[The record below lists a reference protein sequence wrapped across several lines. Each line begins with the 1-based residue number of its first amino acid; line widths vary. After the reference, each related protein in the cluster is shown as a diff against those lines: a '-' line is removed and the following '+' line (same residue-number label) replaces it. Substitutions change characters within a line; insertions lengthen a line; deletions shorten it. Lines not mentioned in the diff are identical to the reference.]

1 MNTKYPNHGY
11 GTGHLAPYNDGNLQ
25 NALNKLGDE
34 AEVINVNLEY
44 LFKDWDNCCGGLDN
58 IKYIDGDKSSKRI
71 FASIQEQYERNP
83 YKLPEVDI
91 YRAVPTYINDI
102 NDGDWITLSYDYAKL
117 HGESNLNNDY
127 KILQDKVGIDKIWW
141 DGNSLDEFGYDSR
154 PIILEQAKETEYSDL
169 IEQIRE
175 LDNGY
180 SVLFTNITDS
190 IATAEIFNGYDEVIE
205 SEVEMNLWPNMTSE
219 EILTKFNDKFFN
231 GDFTDFYPGEMDI
244 EVELTSID
252 ETNQTLEFCVN
263 ISGGAFD
270 GLSFYS
276 EVSSDGIH
284 FDIDADILSKL
295 DTSGIKEEITDL
307 INENIEYDDEIP
319 TDFFEKPSLDD
330 ILSAAENK
338 AVSQITDFRQTKEI
352 DALAI

>member
-1 MNTKYPNHGY
+1 MNTKHPNHGY

-25 NALNKLGDE
+25 NALNNPGKE
-34 AEVINVNLEY
+34 NEVINVYLEY
-44 LFKDWDNCCGGLDN
+44 FFKGWDCCSSGVDN
-58 IKYIDGDKSSKRI
+58 LKNVNGDESSKKI

-102 NDGDWITLSYDYAKL
+102 NNGDWITLSYEYAKE
-117 HGESNLNNDY
+117 HGERVLNNDY
-127 KILQDKVGIDKIWW
+127 KILQDKVSIDKIWW
-141 DGNSLDEFGYDSR
+141 NGDSLDELGYDSR
-154 PIILEQAKETEYSDL
+154 PIILEQTKETEYSDL
-169 IEQIRE
+169 VDQIKK
-175 LDNGY
+175 LDKGF
-180 SVLFTNITDS
+180 SVVFTDITDS
-190 IATAEIFNGYDEVIE
+190 TATAEIFNGYDEVIE

-244 EVELTSID
+244 EVYATSID
-252 ETNQTLEFCVN
+252 EANQILEFCVD

-276 EVSSDGIH
+276 EVSSDGIY
-284 FDIDADILSKL
+284 FDVDDTILSKL
-295 DTSGIKEEITDL
+295 DISGIKEEITDL

-330 ILSAAENK
+330 ILSVAENK
-338 AVSQITDFRQTKEI
+338 AASQITDFRQPKEI